1 MIPPVLYVI
10 DKRPKSL
17 REKLI
22 LPRRFPFF
30 LQVLLVHFGLELP
43 HIQWIMVPDRKDL
56 QNREMF

>member
-1 MIPPVLYVI
+1 MIPPVLSVI

-30 LQVLLVHFGLELP
+30 LQVLLVRFGLELP
-43 HIQWIMVPDRKDL
+43 PHTMDYGAG
-56 QNREMF
+56 